1 MLVILGGIG
10 YPILVNFL
18 QTLMY
23 EGKKLYCRYFQG
35 KYIPRKVHLYNLN
48 TRIAVRM
55 TLVLIVVGTLFMLI
69 AEWNRA
75 FADMPVID
83 KFVQAFFNA
92 VCPRTA
98 GFNSVSLTTMGLHTL
113 LIYMLLMVIGG
124 GAQSTAGGV
133 KVNVFAVI
141 LLNLRAILRNEE
153 TVTVFNRR
161 LSRDSIRRSNATLIF
176 YLMVVAVSFFLITL
190 LEPDLPEMSLLFE
203 CISALSTVG
212 SSLDLTPLLGDAS
225 KLLLT
230 FLMFVGRVG
239 LLTLITSL
247 MGVPKEKHYHCPSD
261 QIIIN

>member
-1 MLVILGGIG
+1 
-10 YPILVNFL
+10 
-18 QTLMY
+18 
-23 EGKKLYCRYFQG
+23 
-35 KYIPRKVHLYNLN
+35 
-48 TRIAVRM
+48 
-55 TLVLIVVGTLFMLI
+55 
-69 AEWNRA
+69 
-75 FADMPVID
+75 
-83 KFVQAFFNA
+83 
-92 VCPRTA
+92 
-98 GFNSVSLTTMGLHTL
+98 
-113 LIYMLLMVIGG
+113 MLLMVIGG

-153 TVTVFNRR
+153 SVTVFNRR

-212 SSLDLTPLLGDAS
+212 SSLDLTPLLGNAS

-239 LLTLITSL
+239 LLTLVASM
-247 MGVPKEKHYHCPSD
+247 MGVPKEKRYHCPSD